1 MTNSQAFET
10 SGGLDELVLQAQN
23 SQSAF
28 GQLFDHFYPIIFA
41 YCVRRLLLRAVAE
54 DIASEVF
61 VKVAGRIR
69 SSGFSSADH
78 FRRWLFRIA
87 TNEINS
93 HLRKTRRRD
102 EILQEAVRMGSI
114 KSPIDFGDS
123 HDQVEWSEVYSAI
136 SKLSD
141 REQSIISLRFF
152 ANLTHDQI
160 AEILDIQAGTVR
172 VSLSRALS
180 KLRDRLQSISSGM
193 NSPPETTPGGKT
205 T

>member
-1 MTNSQAFET
+1 MTNSQSFET

-69 SSGFSSADH
+69 SSEFSSVEH

-93 HLRKTRRRD
+93 HLRKTQRRD

-114 KSPIDFGDS
+114 KSPIDFVDS
-123 HDQVEWSEVYSAI
+123 HDKVDWSDVYSAL

-141 REQSIISLRFF
+141 REQAIISLRYF
-152 ANLTHDQI
+152 ANLAHDQI
-160 AEILDIQAGTVR
+160 AEILDIQTGTVR
-172 VSLSRALS
+172 VSLSRALG
-180 KLRDRLQSISSGM
+180 KLRDRLQSNSSGM
-193 NSPPETTPGGKT
+193 KSPPETSSGGKT